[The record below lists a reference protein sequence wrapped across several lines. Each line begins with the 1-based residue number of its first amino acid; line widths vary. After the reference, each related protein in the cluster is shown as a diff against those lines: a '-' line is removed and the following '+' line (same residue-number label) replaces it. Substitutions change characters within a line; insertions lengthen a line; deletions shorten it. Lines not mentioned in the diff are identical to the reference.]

1 MVQSKAIFHGH
12 LHLHMRLQILNNLDI
27 QVHQIQFLQIA
38 HFLVHFVLNK
48 ESAQRNH
55 ILALTN

>member
-1 MVQSKAIFHGH
+1 
-12 LHLHMRLQILNNLDI
+12 MRLQILNNLDI
-27 QVHQIQFLQIA
+27 QVNQVQFLQIA
-38 HFLVHFVLNK
+38 HFLVHFVLNE